1 MRLRQFLTA
10 ACAVLLITA
19 VGAEA
24 AEKKPVKPK
33 KRKKGE
39 VEQVDTAKVEK
50 KDKYKEAIK
59 DARVYDGLIK
69 AYMTPKDELLFE
81 ITPENLDH
89 LYLLTNRIT
98 ETSDDAA
105 FAAGELIGNP
115 IMFRM
120 SADTSYVHFYTVSTY
135 RKVREGD
142 PIEPAF
148 EKNNREP
155 IIKSFKVKAFKKDSC
170 YLIDMTSFFKS
181 NEKMIT
187 PLQYSQNIM
196 GQRSGSYDAD
206 GSKITEVK
214 SFPENVEISSQINFQ
229 SEPEP
234 YLVQIRRSI
243 LKLPDEPMKTR
254 YQDNRVGYFYSTYQY
269 FSSDMDMVDIRNII
283 HRWRLEPREEDMEKY
298 FNGELVEPKEPIVF
312 YVDSAFPEKWRGA
325 VKQGIEDWQQAFEAA
340 GFKNAIIAMDYP
352 ADSTGF
358 DPDDIRYNC
367 IRYIASDIANASGP
381 SYVDPRS
388 GEILVGDVNWYHN
401 VISLVNNWRFTQTGA
416 VDPRVRK
423 AVFDD
428 DVMCESLRYVASHE
442 IGHTLGLMHNMGASY
457 SFPVDS
463 LRSPSFTQKYG
474 TTPSIMDYARNNYI
488 AQPGDLEKGVRLV
501 PPLVG
506 VYDIYAIEWGYRLF
520 PGDLSPEQE
529 RKELNKMVE
538 AKADDPMY
546 KFGAQQIFNV
556 VSPADQTEDLGNDH
570 MKAGDYAIANMKKI
584 VPHLE
589 EWFHEDG
596 DDYMMIKIK
605 YFNLA
610 NQYNRILTHV
620 YPYLG
625 GVYFND
631 LVQDGSKDGIARVY
645 VDRKTQKRAMA
656 WLVDQALTFREWLL
670 PAYIQDITGYGSG
683 DLDGY
688 QRSLMAKMFGAATLT
703 FIAEGER
710 SGQEGLYTL
719 DGYMKDAVDAVLIN
733 TRKGRKLTVE
743 DMNMQNAMVASLAEL
758 AGIIETPKEAIALSG
773 MGGGQAAANGD
784 LSLASITGGYVTD
797 SGSFAEEAAL
807 CRLALE
813 NAQKAAGSE
822 PFCCFDRSCSSVSGQ
837 HAYHGSASG
846 REAGDMTTSYFRQN
860 NDLPKLSGALA
871 RPIALKELNRV
882 LSIYRNARATA
893 DSRSRAFYDY
903 QIDKVER
910 AMKR

>member
-1 MRLRQFLTA
+1 M
-10 ACAVLLITA
+10 LLITA
-19 VGAEA
+19 IGAEA
-24 AEKKPVKPK
+24 GEKKPVKPRK
-33 KRKKGE
+33 KKKGE
-39 VEQVDTAKVEK
+39 VEQVDTAKTEK

-59 DARVYDGLIK
+59 DAKVYDGLIK
-69 AYMTPKDELLFE
+69 AYVTPKEELYFE
-81 ITPENLDH
+81 ITPENTGH
-89 LYLLTNRIT
+89 FYLLTNRIT

-115 IMFRM
+115 IMFRI
-120 SADTSYVHFYTVSTY
+120 SVDTSYVHFYSVNTF

-142 PIEPAF
+142 PITEAF
-148 EKNNREP
+148 ERNNREP
-155 IIKSFKVKAFKKDSC
+155 VIKSFKVKAFRKDTS

-181 NEKMIT
+181 NEKLIT

-196 GQRSGSYDAD
+196 GTKSGSYDAD
-206 GSKITEVK
+206 ASKILEVK
-214 SFPENVEISSQINFQ
+214 SFPKNVEISSQICFQ
-229 SEPEP
+229 SEPTP
-234 YLVQIRRSI
+234 YLVEIRRSI
-243 LKLPDEPMKTR
+243 LLLPDEPMKTR
-254 YQDNRVGYFYSTYQY
+254 YQDNQVGYFYSSYQY
-269 FSSDMDMVDIRNII
+269 FTSDADRVDVKSII
-283 HRWRLEPREEDMEKY
+283 HRWRLEPKPEDMEKY
-298 FNGELVEPKEPIVF
+298 FNGELVEPENPIVF
-312 YVDSAFPEKWRGA
+312 YVDSAFPDKWREA
-325 VKQGIEDWQQAFEAA
+325 VKQGIEDWQPAFEAA

-428 DVMCESLRYVASHE
+428 DVMAESLRYVASHE

-506 VYDIYAIEWGYRLF
+506 VYDIYAINWGYRLF
-520 PGDLSPEQE
+520 PGDLTSEQE
-529 RKELNKMVE
+529 KVKLNAIIAE
-538 AKADDPMY
+538 KAGDPMY
-546 KFGAQQIFNV
+546 KFGAQQIFNTI
-556 VSPADQTEDLGNDH
+556 SPADQMEDLGNDH
-570 MKAGDYAIANMKKI
+570 MKAGDYAVANLKRL
-584 VPHLE
+584 VPHLA
-589 EWFHEDG
+589 EWFYKEG
-596 DDYMMIKIK
+596 DDYMEIKIK

-610 NQYNRILTHV
+610 NQYNRIMMHV

-625 GVYFND
+625 GVFFND
-631 LVQDGSKDGIARVY
+631 LVQDGSDDGIARVY
-645 VDRKTQKRAMA
+645 VDKKTQKRAMQ
-656 WLVDQALTFREWLL
+656 WLVNQALTFREWLL

-719 DGYMKDAVDAVLIN
+719 DGYMKDAVNTVLGN
-733 TRKGRKLTVE
+733 TLKGRKLTIE

-758 AGIIETPKEAIALSG
+758 AGVIEVPKDAIALSG
-773 MGGGQAAANGD
+773 MGGQ
-784 LSLASITGGYVTD
+784 SISGSYRADIADGSPVLG
-797 SGSFAEEAAL
+797 SGSFEEEAL
-807 CRLALE
+807 QCRLAL
-813 NAQKAAGSE
+813 QKQMEAAAGE
-822 PFCCFDRSCSSVSGQ
+822 PFCCFGHDHNASS
-837 HAYHGSASG
+837 
-846 REAGDMTTSYFRQN
+846 RTAGDMTTSYFRQN

-882 LSIYRNARATA
+882 ISIYKSARNSG
-893 DSRSRAFYDY
+893 DSRTKAFYDY
-903 QIDKVER
+903 QIDKIER
-910 AMKR
+910 AMNK

>member
-120 SADTSYVHFYTVSTY
+120 SADTSYVHFYIVSTY

-423 AVFDD
+423 AVFDN

-546 KFGAQQIFNV
+546 KFGAQQVFNV
-556 VSPADQTEDLGNDH
+556 ISPADQTEDLGNDH

-670 PAYIQDITGYGSG
+670 PARIQDITGYGSG

-688 QRSLMAKMFGAATLT
+688 QRSLVAKMFGAATLT

-710 SGQEGLYTL
+710 SGQDGLYTL

-758 AGIIETPKEAIALSG
+758 AGVIETPKEAIALSG
-773 MGGGQAAANGD
+773 MGGGQAAFGD
-784 LSLASITGGYVTD
+784 GLSLSLIPDGPEAYPDT
-797 SGSFAEEAAL
+797 FAGETAL

-813 NAQKAAGSE
+813 NAMKAAGSE

-882 LSIYRNARATA
+882 LSIYRSARASA

>member
-1 MRLRQFLTA
+1 MKARRFFIA
-10 ACAVLLITA
+10 ACAMLLIA
-19 VGAEA
+19 AIGASA
-24 AEKKPVKPK
+24 AEKKPAKPK

-39 VEQVDTAKVEK
+39 VEQVDTVKTEK
-50 KDKYKEAIK
+50 KDKYKEAVK
-59 DARVYDGLIK
+59 DAKVYDGLIK
-69 AYMTPKDELLFE
+69 AYMTPKQELLFE
-81 ITPENLDH
+81 ITPENLNH

-120 SADTSYVHFYTVSTY
+120 SADTSYVHFYIVSDY
-135 RKVREGD
+135 KRVREGD

-148 EKNNREP
+148 RKNNREP
-155 IIKSFKVKAFKKDSC
+155 IVKSFKVKAFKKDSC
-170 YLIDMTSFFKS
+170 YLVDMTSFFKS

-196 GQRSGSYDAD
+196 GQRSGSYDSDA
-206 GSKITEVK
+206 SKILEVK
-214 SFPENVEISSQINFQ
+214 SFPKNVEITSQINFQ
-229 SEPEP
+229 SEPLP
-234 YLVQIRRSI
+234 YLVEIRRSI
-243 LKLPDEPMKTR
+243 LLLPDEPMKTR

-269 FSSDMDMVDIRNII
+269 FSSDIDKVDYRSII
-283 HRWRLEPREEDMEKY
+283 HRWRLEPKEEDMEKY

-312 YVDSAFPEKWRGA
+312 YVDTAFPEKWRGA
-325 VKQGIEDWQQAFEAA
+325 VRQGIEDWQAAFEAA
-340 GFKNAIIAMDYP
+340 GFKNAIIAKDYP

-442 IGHTLGLMHNMGASY
+442 VGHTLGLMHNMGASFA
-457 SFPVDS
+457 FPVDS

-501 PPLVG
+501 PPVIG
-506 VYDIYAIEWGYRLF
+506 VYDKYAIDWGYRLF
-520 PGDLSPEQE
+520 PGDLTTDQE
-529 RKELNKMVE
+529 KEKLNAMI
-538 AKADDPMY
+538 AARDGDPMY

-570 MKAGDYAIANMKKI
+570 MKAGDYAVANLKRI

-589 EWFHEDG
+589 EWFYKEG
-596 DDYMMIKIK
+596 DDYMEIKIK
-605 YFNLA
+605 FFNLA
-610 NQYNRILTHV
+610 NQYNRILMHV

-631 LVQDGSKDGIARVY
+631 LVQDGSDDGIARVY
-645 VDRKTQKRAMA
+645 VDKETQKRAMA
-656 WLVDQALTFREWLL
+656 WLVNQALTFREWLL
-670 PAYIQDITGYGSG
+670 PARIQDITGYGSG

-710 SGQEGLYTL
+710 SGQKGLYTL
-719 DGYMKDAVDAVLIN
+719 DGYLKDAVDAVLIN
-733 TRKGRKLTVE
+733 TRKGRNLSIE

-758 AGIIETPKEAIALSG
+758 AGIIQAPQEALSLAG
-773 MGGGQAAANGD
+773 MGGQ
-784 LSLASITGGYVTD
+784 SID
-797 SGSFAEEAAL
+797 KSSFAYEVQL
-807 CRLALE
+807 CREALA
-813 NAQKAAGSE
+813 KAEMAAVSE
-822 PFCCFDRSCSSVSGQ
+822 PFCCFDRTCGNEGHSL
-837 HAYHGSASG
+837 
-846 REAGDMTTSYFRQN
+846 RTNAGDMTTSYFRQN

-871 RPIALKELNRV
+871 RPIALKELKRI
-882 LSIYRNARATA
+882 LSIYRNARTSA
-893 DSRSRAFYDY
+893 DSRTKAFYDY

-910 AMKR
+910 AMNN

>member
-10 ACAVLLITA
+10 TCAVLLITA

-120 SADTSYVHFYTVSTY
+120 SADTSYVHFYTVNTF

-142 PIEPAF
+142 PITPAF

-181 NEKMIT
+181 NEKIIT

-196 GQRSGSYDAD
+196 GQRSGSYDAEA
-206 GSKITEVK
+206 SKILEVK

-243 LKLPDEPMKTR
+243 LLLPDEPMKTR

-269 FSSDMDMVDIRNII
+269 FSSDIDMVDIRNII

-298 FNGELVEPKEPIVF
+298 FNGELVEPAEPIVF

-340 GFKNAIIAMDYP
+340 GFKNAIIARDYP

-381 SYVDPRS
+381 SYIDPRS

-442 IGHTLGLMHNMGASY
+442 VGHTLGLMHNMGASY
-457 SFPVDS
+457 AFPVDS
-463 LRSPSFTQKYG
+463 LRSPSFTRKYG

-488 AQPGDLEKGVRLV
+488 AQPGDFEKGVRLV
-501 PPLVG
+501 PPPVG
-506 VYDIYAIEWGYRLF
+506 VYDIYAIDWGYRLF
-520 PGDLSPEQE
+520 PGDLTPEQE
-529 RKELNKMVE
+529 RKELNRMVE
-538 AKADDPMY
+538 AKAGDPMY

-596 DDYMMIKIK
+596 DDYMLIKIK
-605 YFNLA
+605 FFNLA
-610 NQYNRILTHV
+610 NQYNRILMHV

-631 LVQDGSKDGIARVY
+631 LVQDGSDDGIARVY
-645 VDRKTQKRAMA
+645 VDKKTQKRAMA

-882 LSIYRNARATA
+882 LSIYRNARTSA

>member
-1 MRLRQFLTA
+1 MMKARRFLIA
-10 ACAVLLITA
+10 ACAMLIIA
-19 VGAEA
+19 AIGADA
-24 AEKKPVKPK
+24 AEKKPTKPK

-39 VEQVDTAKVEK
+39 VEQVDTVKTEK

-59 DARVYDGLIK
+59 DAKVYDGLIK
-69 AYMTPKDELLFE
+69 AYMTPKQELLFE
-81 ITPENLDH
+81 ITPENLNH

-120 SADTSYVHFYTVSTY
+120 SADTSYVHFYIVNDY
-135 RKVREGD
+135 KRVREGD

-148 EKNNREP
+148 RKNNREP
-155 IIKSFKVKAFKKDSC
+155 IVKSFKVKAFKKDSC

-196 GQRSGSYDAD
+196 GQRSGSYDSDA
-206 GSKITEVK
+206 SKILEVK
-214 SFPENVEISSQINFQ
+214 SFPKNVEITSQINFQ
-229 SEPEP
+229 SEPLP
-234 YLVQIRRSI
+234 YLVEIRRSI
-243 LKLPDEPMKTR
+243 LLLPDEPMKTR

-269 FSSDMDMVDIRNII
+269 FSSDIDNVDYRSII
-283 HRWRLEPREEDMEKY
+283 HRWRLEPKEEDMEKY

-312 YVDSAFPEKWRGA
+312 YVDTAFPEKWRGA
-325 VKQGIEDWQQAFEAA
+325 VRQGIEDWQAAFEAA
-340 GFKNAIIAMDYP
+340 GFKNAIIAKDYP

-442 IGHTLGLMHNMGASY
+442 VGHTLGLMHNMGASFA
-457 SFPVDS
+457 FPVDS

-501 PPLVG
+501 PPVIG
-506 VYDIYAIEWGYRLF
+506 VYDKYAIDWGYRLF
-520 PGDLSPEQE
+520 PGDLTPDQE
-529 RKELNKMVE
+529 KEKLNAMVA
-538 AKADDPMY
+538 AKDGDPMY

-570 MKAGDYAIANMKKI
+570 MKAGDYAVANLKRI

-589 EWFHEDG
+589 EWFYKEG
-596 DDYMMIKIK
+596 DDYMDIKIK
-605 YFNLA
+605 FFNLA
-610 NQYNRILTHV
+610 NQYNRILMHV

-631 LVQDGSKDGIARVY
+631 LVQDGSDDGIARVY
-645 VDRKTQKRAMA
+645 VDKETQKKAMA
-656 WLVDQALTFREWLL
+656 WLVNQALTFREWLL
-670 PAYIQDITGYGSG
+670 PARIQDITGYGSG

-710 SGQEGLYTL
+710 SGQKGLYTL
-719 DGYMKDAVDAVLIN
+719 DGYLKDAVDAVLIN
-733 TRKGRKLTVE
+733 TRKGRKLSIE

-758 AGIIETPKEAIALSG
+758 AGIIQAPQEAMSLAG
-773 MGGGQAAANGD
+773 MGGQ
-784 LSLASITGGYVTD
+784 SID
-797 SGSFAEEAAL
+797 ESSFAYEVQL
-807 CRLALE
+807 CREALA
-813 NAQKAAGSE
+813 KAEMAAVSE
-822 PFCCFDRSCSSVSGQ
+822 PFCCFDRTCSNEEHSL
-837 HAYHGSASG
+837 
-846 REAGDMTTSYFRQN
+846 RTNAGDMTTSYFRQN

-871 RPIALKELNRV
+871 RPIALKELKRI
-882 LSIYRNARATA
+882 LSIYRNARTSA
-893 DSRSRAFYDY
+893 DSRTKAFYDY

-910 AMKR
+910 AMNN

>member
-1 MRLRQFLTA
+1 MKARRFFIA
-10 ACAVLLITA
+10 ACAMLLIA
-19 VGAEA
+19 AIGASA
-24 AEKKPVKPK
+24 AEKKPSKPK

-39 VEQVDTAKVEK
+39 VEQVDTAKTKK
-50 KDKYKEAIK
+50 KDEYKEAVK
-59 DARVYDGLIK
+59 DAKVYDGLIK
-69 AYMTPKDELLFE
+69 AYMTPKQELLFE
-81 ITPENLDH
+81 ITPENLNH

-120 SADTSYVHFYTVSTY
+120 SADTSYVHFYIVNDY
-135 RKVREGD
+135 KRVREGD

-148 EKNNREP
+148 RKNNREP
-155 IIKSFKVKAFKKDSC
+155 IVKSFKVKAFKKDSC

-196 GQRSGSYDAD
+196 GQRSGSYDSDA
-206 GSKITEVK
+206 SKILEVK
-214 SFPENVEISSQINFQ
+214 SFPKNVEITSQINFQ
-229 SEPEP
+229 SEPLP
-234 YLVQIRRSI
+234 YLVEIRRSI
-243 LKLPDEPMKTR
+243 LLLPDEPMKTR

-269 FSSDMDMVDIRNII
+269 FSSDIDKVDYRSII
-283 HRWRLEPREEDMEKY
+283 HRWRLEPKEEDMEKY

-312 YVDSAFPEKWRGA
+312 YVDTAFPEKWRGA
-325 VKQGIEDWQQAFEAA
+325 VRQGIEDWQAAFEAA
-340 GFKNAIIAMDYP
+340 GFKNAIIAKDYP

-442 IGHTLGLMHNMGASY
+442 VGHTLGLMHNMGASFA
-457 SFPVDS
+457 FPVDS

-501 PPLVG
+501 PPVIG
-506 VYDIYAIEWGYRLF
+506 VYDKYAIDWGYRLF
-520 PGDLSPEQE
+520 PGDLTPDQE
-529 RKELNKMVE
+529 KEKLNAMVA
-538 AKADDPMY
+538 AKDGDPMY

-570 MKAGDYAIANMKKI
+570 MKAGDYAVANLKRI

-589 EWFHEDG
+589 EWFYKEG
-596 DDYMMIKIK
+596 DDYMDIKIK
-605 YFNLA
+605 FFNLA
-610 NQYNRILTHV
+610 NQYNRILMHV

-631 LVQDGSKDGIARVY
+631 LVQDGSDDGIARVY
-645 VDRKTQKRAMA
+645 VDKETQKKAMA
-656 WLVDQALTFREWLL
+656 WLVNQALTFREWLL
-670 PAYIQDITGYGSG
+670 PARIQDITGYGSG

-710 SGQEGLYTL
+710 SGQKGLYTL
-719 DGYMKDAVDAVLIN
+719 DGYLKDAVDAVLIN
-733 TRKGRKLTVE
+733 TRKGRNLSIE

-758 AGIIETPKEAIALSG
+758 AGIIQAPQDAMSLAG
-773 MGGGQAAANGD
+773 MGGR
-784 LSLASITGGYVTD
+784 SID
-797 SGSFAEEAAL
+797 ESSFAYEVQL
-807 CRLALE
+807 CREALA
-813 NAQKAAGSE
+813 KAEMAAVSE
-822 PFCCFDRSCSSVSGQ
+822 PFCCFDRTCGNEGHSL
-837 HAYHGSASG
+837 
-846 REAGDMTTSYFRQN
+846 RTNAGDMTTSYFRQN

-871 RPIALKELNRV
+871 RPIALKELKRI
-882 LSIYRNARATA
+882 LSIYRNARTSA
-893 DSRSRAFYDY
+893 DSRTKAFYDY

-910 AMKR
+910 AMNN